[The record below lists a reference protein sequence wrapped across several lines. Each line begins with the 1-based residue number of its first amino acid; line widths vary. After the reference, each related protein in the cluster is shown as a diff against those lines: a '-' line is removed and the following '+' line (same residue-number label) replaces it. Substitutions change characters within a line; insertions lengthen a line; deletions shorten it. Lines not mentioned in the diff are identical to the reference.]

1 MKKLLIYLTVATGV
15 LFNLTSCSKNNMVV
29 DKEVVPP
36 SFAKFNTSTL
46 IGTYYIRSTNT
57 PYKLPIGVTTVSD
70 KDRVITLSYASPTGA
85 AAGTHYNAPAT
96 ITIPAGKTID
106 TLAVT
111 GLYSGYPVSSRI
123 DSLKI
128 TVGGGDVPKNDY
140 NNTYTILMRKYC
152 DVVLSSLMGAYN
164 NTKEYSSS
172 GAFSYGPYPT
182 AVTGLT
188 ATGATTATGYISN
201 IYDWGWNDIQVNL
214 DWTDPANFKVTI
226 PLQLTGGGG
235 ATYVRSSAGKT
246 NTFSSCDQTFS
257 LSIDLLDASQVVTS
271 SGYQIRLA
279 R

>member
-29 DKEVVPP
+29 DKDVVPP

-70 KDRVITLSYASPTGA
+70 KDRVISLSYASPTGA

-140 NNTYTILMRKYC
+140 NNTYTILLRKYC
-152 DVVLSSLMGAYN
+152 DVVLATLAGNYTRCIDN
-164 NTKEYSSS
+164 GN
-172 GAFSYGPYPT
+172 YGPYPMT
-182 AVTGLT
+182 VTSPT
-188 ATGATTATGYISN
+188 TIGATTGSVVVTNLWDLGVPTSTT
-201 IYDWGWNDIQVNL
+201 VNL
-214 DWTDPANFKVTI
+214 DWTNPASFTATI
-226 PLQLTGGGG
+226 PDQVYYG
-235 ATYVRSSAGKT
+235 AADLWIKGTTAG
-246 NTFSSCDQTFS
+246 TFSSCDQTFT
-257 LSIDLLDASQVVTS
+257 LRYTLYFKTTGANYYANQVTTM
-271 SGYQIRLA
+271 A